1 MDRDK
6 VKSGIGLLFW
16 GNIVA
21 LFTFVPV
28 LGVIALIVGTVME
41 ILGIWKLRDQE
52 ENYSTAFLLLIIGF
66 VVGLVAQGDGMFGT
80 VMSWLKSLV
89 SCATTYLICTGCSN
103 CVAPLST
110 ETADY
115 CISVRSW
122 YVICMIISLA
132 VSIVSVIPLIGIL
145 AVPAAIV
152 VVILQ
157 IIASIRYLIML
168 WKCNGVL

>member
-1 MDRDK
+1 MDTEK

-21 LFTFVPV
+21 LFTFIPL
-28 LGVIALIVGTVME
+28 LGLAALVVGTVME
-41 ILGIWKLRDQE
+41 IMGIWKLKDQE
-52 ENYSTAFLLLIIGF
+52 ENYNTAFLLLIAGF
-66 VVGLVAQGDGMFGT
+66 VVGLFAQGDGMFGT
-80 VMSWLKSLV
+80 VMSWIQSLV

-103 CVAPLST
+103 CVAFFSR

-122 YVICMIISLA
+122 YVICMVISLA